1 MISFIFDFIVSPSNI
16 SGQNWTSSG
25 CVLLFGSF
33 DLYRNF
39 ELVVERW
46 MQTAIPVDVTFWLL
60 GFPFACKSNQSER
73 TVLHGRRSRFSPFD
87 FYKQIS
93 NHCSETRRAGR
104 GAGTVKFCRDLT
116 KHCGSRLAI
125 RGPIS
130 FRIQVQPKRTHS
142 VTWAALS
149 FLSVRL
155 LQTLWNHCSKSQR
168 AGRGAGTVKFCRD
181 WTKHW
186 GSRLAIRRPGR

>member
-39 ELVVERW
+39 ELVVGSW

-60 GFPFACKSNQSER
+60 GFPFACKFNQSER

-87 FYKQIS
+87 SYKHFEIIVRNHKGQVEEQGLS
-93 NHCSETRRAGR
+93 NF
-104 GAGTVKFCRDLT
+104 AGTEQSIGDRAWRSDALVGKNLSLNFWFQ
-116 KHCGSRLAI
+116 GSQAMI
-125 RGPIS
+125 HS
-130 FRIQVQPKRTHS
+130 FIFDFMVLPS
-142 VTWAALS
+142 
-149 FLSVRL
+149 
-155 LQTLWNHCSKSQR
+155 
-168 AGRGAGTVKFCRD
+168 
-181 WTKHW
+181 
-186 GSRLAIRRPGR
+186 